1 MNRTEAGCLV
11 CGLAG
16 ALLAVDPVAGV
27 ARQPSAQAAAATVR
41 LHVVHLSAGVD
52 TLPVERA
59 AVRAGSVARFTDT
72 AGTATLRLRAGT
84 HLITIGRIGFAP
96 ESLTVTLV
104 SGVDTTVQVR
114 LEEQSTQLEAV
125 IVTATRSGR
134 RIEDEPVRVE
144 VLDEDEM
151 NEKLDMTPGDIT
163 MMLNETPGLR
173 VQTTSPSLGGANVR
187 VQGYVHIGIMVERR
201 FGPAR
206 LFVNAENLLDVRQTS
221 YDPLVRPSVG
231 LGGRWTTDVWAP
243 LDGRVANLGIRL
255 DLAGAL

>member
-1 MNRTEAGCLV
+1 MQVLDAPT
-11 CGLAG
+11 GLT
-16 ALLAVDPVAGV
+16 L
-27 ARQPSAQAAAATVR
+27 R
-41 LHVVHLSAGVD
+41 LIPRMEDLAGVD
-52 TLPVERA
+52 
-59 AVRAGSVARFTDT
+59 AGKY
-72 AGTATLRLRAGT
+72 
-84 HLITIGRIGFAP
+84 
-96 ESLTVTLV
+96 SL
-104 SGVDTTVQVR
+104 S
-114 LEEQSTQLEAV
+114 
-125 IVTATRSGR
+125 
-134 RIEDEPVRVE
+134 
-144 VLDEDEM
+144 EM

>member
-1 MNRTEAGCLV
+1 MLKRAALV

-16 ALLAVDPVAGV
+16 ALLAVDPVSGV
-27 ARQPSAQAAAATVR
+27 ARQPSAQAAATVR
-41 LHVVHLSAGVD
+41 LHVVHLSVGVD

-114 LEEQSTQLEAV
+114 LEEQATQLEAV

-134 RIEDEPVRVE
+134 RIEEPVRVE

-163 MMLNETPGLR
+163 MMLLK
-173 VQTTSPSLGGANVR
+173 GGGGMKSKSR
-187 VQGYVHIGIMVERR
+187 KSK
-201 FGPAR
+201 PD
-206 LFVNAENLLDVRQTS
+206 AE
-221 YDPLVRPSVG
+221 VG
-231 LGGRWTTDVWAP
+231 GV
-243 LDGRVANLGIRL
+243 
-255 DLAGAL
+255 